1 VLANAART
9 GATLSNGN
17 NRPPAMNNH
26 VAIDGPV
33 ASGKTLA
40 GKSLAAETGH
50 LYLDTGAMYRAVA
63 YLALKNGVDLDNE
76 SGLVSMLAHHAI
88 AIVAD
93 PAATAGYRVM
103 IDGRDTGERL
113 FDPDVASAVS
123 SVAALPAIRA
133 ELVRRQRAIAAQGP
147 VVMAGRDIGTVVLP
161 DARHK
166 FFLTAS
172 VDERARRRQAE
183 FHERGLDVDFEEVR
197 AQIAERDRLDSTR
210 AASPLRAAADA
221 VTIDSTSLQPG
232 DVVARMR
239 AHMERAPA

>member
-1 VLANAART
+1 MPND
-9 GATLSNGN
+9 
-17 NRPPAMNNH
+17 H

-33 ASGKTLA
+33 ASGKTTI
-40 GKSLAAETGH
+40 GQILAAETGH

-63 YLALKNGVDLDNE
+63 YLALTNGVDLDSE
-76 SGLVSMLAHHAI
+76 SGLVAMLAHHTI

-93 PAATAGYRVM
+93 SAATAGYRVLL
-103 IDGRDTGERL
+103 DGKDTGERL

-133 ELVRRQRAIAAQGP
+133 DLVRRQRAIAAHGP

-183 FHERGLDVDFEEVR
+183 FHERGLDVPFEEVR

-210 AASPLRAAADA
+210 AASPLRAADDA
-221 VTIDSTSLQPG
+221 VTIDSTDLQPA

-239 AHMERAPA
+239 ALMDGAPA

>member
-1 VLANAART
+1 
-9 GATLSNGN
+9 
-17 NRPPAMNNH
+17 MNDH
-26 VAIDGPV
+26 VAIDGWT
-33 ASGKTLA
+33 ASGKTTVAKLMA
-40 GKSLAAETGH
+40 SALDF

-63 YLALKNGVDLDNE
+63 YLALRNGVDLDGE
-76 SGLVSMLAHHAI
+76 SGLVDMLAHHTI
-88 AIVAD
+88 AIVTDAS
-93 PAATAGYRVM
+93 ATAGYRVLV
-103 IDGRDTGERL
+103 DGRNTGERL

-133 ELVRRQRAIAAQGP
+133 DLVARQRAIAAQGP

-183 FHERGLDVDFEEVR
+183 FHDRGLDVALDQVR

-210 AASPLRAAADA
+210 AASPLRAADDA
-221 VTIDSTSLQPG
+221 ITIDSTDLQPHE
-232 DVVARMR
+232 VVARMR
-239 AHMERAPA
+239 AAMDAAKA

>member
-1 VLANAART
+1 MAND
-9 GATLSNGN
+9 
-17 NRPPAMNNH
+17 H

-40 GKSLAAETGH
+40 GKKLAAETGR

-76 SGLVSMLAHHAI
+76 TGLLAMLAHHAI
-88 AIVAD
+88 VIVAD
-93 PAATAGYRVM
+93 PARSSGYRVLV
-103 IDGRDTGERL
+103 DGRDTGLRL
-113 FDPDVASAVS
+113 FDPDVAAAVS
-123 SVAALPAIRA
+123 TVAALSGIRH
-133 ELVRRQRAIAAQGP
+133 ELVDRQRAIAAQGP
-147 VVMAGRDIGTVVLP
+147 VVMAGRDIGTVVMP

-183 FHERGLDVDFEEVR
+183 FHERGLDVPFEEVR

-210 AASPLRAAADA
+210 PVSPLRVADGA
-221 VTIDSTSLQPG
+221 ITIDSTALDP
-232 DVVARMR
+232 DEVVALMR
-239 AHMERAPA
+239 TQMETARA